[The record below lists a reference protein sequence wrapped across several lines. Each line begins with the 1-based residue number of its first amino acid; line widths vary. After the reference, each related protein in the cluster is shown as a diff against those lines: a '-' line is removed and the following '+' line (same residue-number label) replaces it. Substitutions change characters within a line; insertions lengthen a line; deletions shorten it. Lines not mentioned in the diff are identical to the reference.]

1 MRLVAIPPYKNPA
14 VGWGWVLRHLLD
26 DYRKTGGLDG
36 VDVDVD
42 EGYLVEST
50 SEARD
55 EEVLAVINVG
65 IINKV
70 KEYARTGKYDGIV
83 LTGGIDPGFIAAR
96 VVLQDK
102 IPVTGAIHSALH
114 VASLVGERVSEIHT
128 VPSSSLIVRHLGER
142 YGFGDK
148 LVSVRIPWHTSTEA
162 YRFLEKYR
170 DNWPGRLDDPGLGK
184 VMDDI
189 TTECIAAI
197 EENRADSLIL
207 ACEHLQACADGV
219 RQRLDQSGYRE
230 IPIIRALPAGVE
242 MARAMVSMK
251 LLQAAR
257 AYPGHDLKAAP
268 KYC

>member
-1 MRLVAIPPYKNPA
+1 MRLVAIPPYRNPA
-14 VGWGWVLRHLLD
+14 VNWGWVLRHLVE
-26 DYRKTGGLDG
+26 DYRKTGALQG
-36 VDVDVD
+36 VEIDVDD
-42 EGYLVEST
+42 GYLVDST
-50 SEARD
+50 AEKR

-70 KEYARTGKYDGIV
+70 KEYAQMGKYDGIV

-102 IPVTGAIHSALH
+102 IPVTGAIHAALH
-114 VASLVGERVSEIHT
+114 VASLIGDRVSEIHT
-128 VPSSSLIVRHLGER
+128 VPSSSLIVRHLAQR

-148 LVSVRIPWHTSTEA
+148 LVAVRIPGHTSTAA

-170 DNWPGRLDDPGLGK
+170 DNWRGRLDDPGLGK
-184 VMDDI
+184 IMDEI

-219 RQRLDQSGYRE
+219 RQRLDKAGYHE
-230 IPIIRALPAGVE
+230 IPFVRALPAGIE
-242 MARAMVSMK
+242 MARAMANMK

-257 AYPGHDLKAAP
+257 AYPGHELKAAP

>member
-1 MRLVAIPPYKNPA
+1 MRLVAIPPYRNPA

-26 DYRKTGGLDG
+26 DYRKAGGLDG
-36 VDVDVD
+36 VEVDVD
-42 EGYLVEST
+42 EGYLVDSA
-50 SEARD
+50 SETRD

-83 LTGGIDPGFIAAR
+83 LTGGIDPGFVAAR

-114 VASLVGERVSEIHT
+114 VASLIGERVSEIHT
-128 VPSSSLIVRHLGER
+128 VPSSSLIVRHLGDR

-148 LVSVRIPWHTSTEA
+148 LVSVRIPRHTSTEA

-170 DNWPGRLDDPGLGK
+170 NNWPGRLNDTGLGK

-219 RQRLDQSGYRE
+219 RQRLDKAGYRE
-230 IPIIRALPAGVE
+230 IPIVRALPAGVE
-242 MARAMVSMK
+242 MARAMANMK
-251 LLQAAR
+251 LLQTAR
-257 AYPGHDLKAAP
+257 AYPGHNLRAAP
-268 KYC
+268 KFC

>member
-1 MRLVAIPPYKNPA
+1 MRLVAIQPYRNPA
-14 VGWGWVLRHLLD
+14 VGWGWVLRHLVD
-26 DYRKTGGLDG
+26 DYRRSGALEG
-36 VDVDVD
+36 VEVDVD
-42 EGYLVEST
+42 EGYLVDST

-70 KEYARTGKYDGIV
+70 KEYASTGRYDGVV
-83 LTGGIDPGFIAAR
+83 LTGAIDPGFVAAR
-96 VVLQDK
+96 VVLQDQL
-102 IPVTGAIHSALH
+102 PVTGAIHSALH
-114 VASLVGERVSEIHT
+114 VASLIGERVSEIHT

-142 YGFGDK
+142 YGFGQK

-170 DNWPGRLDDPGLGK
+170 EDWPGRLNDPGLGK

-189 TTECIAAI
+189 TTEAIAAI
-197 EENRADSLIL
+197 EENRADALIL

-219 RQRLDQSGYRE
+219 RQRLDNAGYRE
-230 IPIIRALPAGVE
+230 IPIVRALAAGLE
-242 MARAMVSMK
+242 MAKTMVNMR
-251 LLQAAR
+251 LRQAAR
-257 AYPGHDLKAAP
+257 AYPGHGLKAAP

>member
-1 MRLVAIPPYKNPA
+1 MRLVAIPPYRNPA
-14 VGWGWVLRHLLD
+14 VGWGWVLRHLID
-26 DYRKTGGLDG
+26 DYRKTGALEG
-36 VDVDVD
+36 VEVDVD

-114 VASLVGERVSEIHT
+114 VASLIGERTSEIHT

-142 YGFGDK
+142 YGFGNK

-162 YRFLEKYR
+162 YRFLEKYK
-170 DNWPGRLDDPGLGK
+170 DNWAGRLEDPGLGK

-189 TTECIAAI
+189 TAECIAAI
-197 EENRADSLIL
+197 DENRADSLIL

-219 RQRLDQSGYRE
+219 RQRLDKAGYRE
-230 IPIIRALPAGVE
+230 IPIVRALPAGVE
-242 MARAMVSMK
+242 MARAMASMK

-257 AYPGHDLKAAP
+257 AYPGHNLKAAP